1 MEVYMFGDIYNLKNR
16 IKSIDNDLEMHYSGN
31 GVYHIE
37 HKNSHFMTI
46 TRDEMNPGLINKVR
60 EIVYKNNNADV
71 LAEIEANNQKLEK
84 SKQKDME
91 NFNESFAKEV
101 KPLVKRIA
109 DFG

>member
-1 MEVYMFGDIYNLKNR
+1 MFGDIYNLKSR
-16 IKSIDNDLEMHYSGN
+16 IKTIDSNLEMHYLGN
-31 GVYHIE
+31 GRYYIN
-37 HKNSHFMTI
+37 HKGEHFMSVSK
-46 TRDEMNPGLINKVR
+46 DEMNPGLINKVR
-60 EIVYKNNNADV
+60 EIVYKNNNADI

-109 DFG
+109 DYG